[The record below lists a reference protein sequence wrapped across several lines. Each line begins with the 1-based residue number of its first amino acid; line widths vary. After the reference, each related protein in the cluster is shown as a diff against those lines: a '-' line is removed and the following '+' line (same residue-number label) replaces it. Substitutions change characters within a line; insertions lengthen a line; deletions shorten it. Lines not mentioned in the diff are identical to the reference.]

1 MGFECGISLR
11 NKETKKETE
20 LFYLGKLSDNMDR
33 RVINISEPL
42 ESDTTYLIDYNKV
55 EHFVDFLKTFHMLY
69 IMYSDRVLDELETY
83 LCTNEN
89 KPSEVSKDELAIIK
103 DAVYMCDCDNLWKI
117 NNFYNVFTAI
127 SNIDDS
133 LYNEFDLIYWRSY

>member
-1 MGFECGISLR
+1 MGFECGINLR
-11 NKETKKETE
+11 NKETKKETG
-20 LFYLGKLSDNMDR
+20 LFFLGNLPDTMDSKI
-33 RVINISEPL
+33 INISKAMGN
-42 ESDTTYLIDYNKV
+42 DTKYLIDYNKV

-117 NNFYNVFTAI
+117 NNFYNVFIAI
-127 SNIDDS
+127 SNIDEE
-133 LYNEFDLIYWRSY
+133 LYKEFDLIYWRSY